1 MFSFQQTRGIGCR
14 TAPMHGGS
22 VTAVRT
28 ESSAHRGCGG
38 TRSKPIPPI
47 GAALE
52 SSRRYAAHL
61 VVLPVI
67 RDDRSGVTGT
77 AEDRAVIDDRRLSI
91 GLDNQALV
99 VTNERERFFAGAT
112 ATAPWLPSSASGTL
126 VTSRI
131 SGRRNVPDAPRRP
144 HRGAADLAAGRGTEV
159 EGGVP
164 RQEEHQ
170 GRPRRARQRREARCQ
185 QCLGRRSRRAGEYH
199 PARRPPHVQSARDR
213 RLVHDEAREDRLRA
227 VHYSGC
233 WPAHRTGGVSR
244 RVAAT
249 MAHGNQIL

>member
-1 MFSFQQTRGIGCR
+1 MFSFQQTRGIGF
-14 TAPMHGGS
+14 
-22 VTAVRT
+22 
-28 ESSAHRGCGG
+28 
-38 TRSKPIPPI
+38 
-47 GAALE
+47 
-52 SSRRYAAHL
+52 
-61 VVLPVI
+61 
-67 RDDRSGVTGT
+67 
-77 AEDRAVIDDRRLSI
+77 

-185 QCLGRRSRRAGEYH
+185 QCLGRRSRRAGKYH

-249 MAHGNQIL
+249 MAHGNQILSAGEGTRIVYRQFALVLSLALITTALVVSGAGAAPIGTRKTLLC